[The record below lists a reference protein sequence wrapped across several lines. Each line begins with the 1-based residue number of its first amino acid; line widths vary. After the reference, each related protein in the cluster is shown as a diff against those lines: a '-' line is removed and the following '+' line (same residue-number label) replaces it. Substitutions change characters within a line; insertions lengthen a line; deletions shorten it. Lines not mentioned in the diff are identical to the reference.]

1 MFETRMVRRK
11 IIYFTHTHTH
21 GVGKVDWKTESCNNS
36 ALSFIVSVQLNFTS
50 AFHRQ
55 KDIYFAQPIRSRC
68 VLNKVGRT
76 SMEQFWELYST
87 NGNILLCSCVHT
99 IAFIDI
105 KKRTLYQ
112 IPDAVRQTLDHVI
125 PVVNQPQYTPQ
136 QRPLDEYHTAS
147 YRIAWSDVDFQYHT
161 NQAQYVKIA
170 MDAATEACYAGRLR
184 TFEDDLDRYCIKEM
198 KTRYAAECKQGDNV
212 TIYTWVDNT
221 DDCIL
226 HLQMEKQG
234 GTVVFQAQM
243 KFFTSEDVCKSR
255 M

>member
-1 MFETRMVRRK
+1 MVRRK
-11 IIYFTHTHTH
+11 IHTHIRGDGGGGGGGDCQT
-21 GVGKVDWKTESCNNS
+21 DSCNNC
-36 ALSFIVSVQLNFTS
+36 AHSFIVSVQLSFTP

-55 KDIYFAQPIRSRC
+55 KDIYFAQSIRSRC

-76 SMEQFWELYST
+76 SMELFWKLYST
-87 NGNILLCSCVHT
+87 SGNILLCSCVHT
-99 IAFIDI
+99 IAFVDI
-105 KKRTLYQ
+105 KKRTLHR
-112 IPDAVRQTLDHVI
+112 ISDAVHQTLGQVI
-125 PVVNQPQYTPQ
+125 PVVNQSRYTPQ
-136 QRPLDEYHTAS
+136 QRPLDEYHRAS

-161 NQAQYVKIA
+161 YQAQYVKIA
-170 MDAATEACYAGRLR
+170 MDAATEACFAGQFR

-226 HLQMEKQG
+226 HLQVEKQG

-243 KFFTSEDVCKSR
+243 KFFTNEYICKSR